1 MSASSPKRPAAFE
14 TDVDD
19 FEDVALLLETDQQQ
33 QHSRKQP
40 SWTSRFLKLFARGGP
55 REHAGFEK
63 LDQTDDSF
71 EASGRQQGEA
81 CSILCLYIVLPDA
94 GLLG

>member
-1 MSASSPKRPAAFE
+1 MSASSLKRPAA
-14 TDVDD
+14 TDVGD

-40 SWTSRFLKLFARGGP
+40 SWTSRFLELFARGGP

-81 CSILCLYIVLPDA
+81 CSTLCLYIVLPDA
-94 GLLG
+94 GLLGCS

>member
-1 MSASSPKRPAAFE
+1 MSASSPKRPATFE
-14 TDVDD
+14 TDIDD

-40 SWTSRFLKLFARGGP
+40 AWTSRFLELFARGGP

-63 LDQTDDSF
+63 LDHADDGV
-71 EASGRQQGEA
+71 EESGRKRGQA
-81 CSILCLYIVLPDA
+81 CSILCLYIVL
-94 GLLG
+94 LQYYLM

>member
-1 MSASSPKRPAAFE
+1 MPASSPKRPAAFE

-19 FEDVALLLETDQQQ
+19 FQDVALLLETDQ

-40 SWTSRFLKLFARGGP
+40 SWTSRFLELFARGGP

-63 LDQTDDSF
+63 LDQADDSF
-71 EASGRQQGEA
+71 EESGRQQGET
-81 CSILCLYIVLPDA
+81 CLILCLYIVL
-94 GLLG
+94 LLM

>member
-40 SWTSRFLKLFARGGP
+40 AWTSRFLELFARGGP

-63 LDQTDDSF
+63 LDQADDSF
-71 EASGRQQGEA
+71 EESGRQQGESFA
-81 CSILCLYIVLPDA
+81 CALYYCNTI
-94 GLLG
+94 